1 MSEEERRE
9 KFIRVIRQVIGP
21 HASDRAIDDAI
32 SSVWNRVRGLTV
44 TVEPLS
50 AHTQA
55 AVNIYLRQQCISSSR
70 WDFLLTPVRHSTQRT
85 QHPVTSS
92 PNPNPNPNPNNTGFE
107 SLPEDILLAICD
119 FAVLPESSNA
129 WCSAQTLV
137 AISQVNKR
145 VRQIVKRHD
154 DEWWSSIH
162 SHAFPRCCISC
173 STKDNPREMFLWHCE
188 MESKM
193 ICPACKRG
201 SVMPVLYGYPS
212 PELVALVQ
220 ANRIKL
226 GGDYFVPGDVLW
238 QCQRCRAGWVLYPY
252 TTARPSSTPL
262 AGLIT

>member
-1 MSEEERRE
+1 MVVKHSLACVSTLLY
-9 KFIRVIRQVIGP
+9 FVLNQRQ
-21 HASDRAIDDAI
+21 
-32 SSVWNRVRGLTV
+32 
-44 TVEPLS
+44 
-50 AHTQA
+50 
-55 AVNIYLRQQCISSSR
+55 SSR
-70 WDFLLTPVRHSTQRT
+70 GFSTTNFL
-85 QHPVTSS
+85 
-92 PNPNPNPNPNNTGFE
+92 
-107 SLPEDILLAICD
+107 IICVH
-119 FAVLPESSNA
+119 FSEN
-129 WCSAQTLV
+129 
-137 AISQVNKR
+137 
-145 VRQIVKRHD
+145 
-154 DEWWSSIH
+154 
-162 SHAFPRCCISC
+162 SHFQQKKYS
-173 STKDNPREMFLWHCE
+173 KMFLWHCE